1 MREKGEPE
9 GVSINPPET
18 MFQNKNLP
26 LFHFCPKNIT
36 IPSSM
41 KYKFKIQKEIQNY
54 FVVCILRD
62 LKELNC
68 GKPLRIN

>member
-1 MREKGEPE
+1 M
-9 GVSINPPET
+9 SINPPET

-26 LFHFCPKNIT
+26 LFHFCSKNIT

-62 LKELNC
+62 LKEKLRYELNC
-68 GKPLRIN
+68 GNPLRIN